1 MVYAVLNRLKDNDHA
16 QTLGHF
22 ILYDDEKVLMQCKA
36 LELPDLQNERRVSR
50 IPSGVRCCVK
60 RWSKKYGWHYH
71 VTDVEGRT
79 WILIHFGNYKDDTS
93 GCILLGSDFI
103 DINGDGHMDVSNS
116 KNTMN
121 LLNSLAPDSFTLV
134 INDIDTMVA

>member
-1 MVYAVLNRLKDNDHA
+1 MVYAVLNRLRDNDHA

-22 ILYDDEKVLMQCKA
+22 VLYDAEKILMQCKA
-36 LELPDLQNERRVSR
+36 LELPDLGNQRRVSR

-60 RWSKKYGWHYH
+60 RYSKKYGWHYH

-79 WILIHFGNYKDDTS
+79 WILIHVGNFMDDTT
-93 GCILLGSDFI
+93 GCILLGSDYV
-103 DINGDGHMDVSNS
+103 DINNDGHLDVTNSRGIMD
-116 KNTMN
+116 

-134 INDIDTMVA
+134 INDIDKLVA